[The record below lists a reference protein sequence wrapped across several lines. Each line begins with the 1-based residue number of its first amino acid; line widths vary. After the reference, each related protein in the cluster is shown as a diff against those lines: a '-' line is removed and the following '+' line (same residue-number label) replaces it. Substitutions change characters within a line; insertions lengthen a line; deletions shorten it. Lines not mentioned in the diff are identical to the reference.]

1 MVHISHS
8 NIYSLAEY
16 SKHLKSL
23 APEDK
28 ASRFGHVISDYA
40 IDQLM
45 LRMVYNPDD
54 HELFCAMMNNE
65 IVGWGHLAKSDNDS
79 WELAVSVSKD
89 YQRNGIGNKLINEML
104 TFAKFHKI
112 DQIYMHCIESNT
124 VIQHLASK
132 NNLTT
137 RERGFGE
144 RTAAIE
150 LNKLNIFE
158 ANEQLLKE
166 QAEILSQ
173 IATLRL
179 KLADIWANALP
190 Y

>member
-1 MVHISHS
+1 MPRILHS
-8 NIYSLAEY
+8 NIYALVDY

-23 APEDK
+23 TQEDK
-28 ASRFGHVISDYA
+28 SSRFGHAVSDHA
-40 IDQLM
+40 IDQLI

-54 HELFCAMMNNE
+54 HEIFTADVDGKF
-65 IVGWGHLAKSDNDS
+65 VGWGHLAKTDNDS
-79 WELAVSVSKD
+79 WELAVSVEKE
-89 YQRNGIGNKLINEML
+89 YQRQGIGNKLIQEML
-104 TFAKFHKI
+104 VFAKFHKI
-112 DQIYMHCIESNT
+112 EQIYMHCISSNHA
-124 VIQHLASK
+124 IQNLASK
-132 NNLTT
+132 NKLTT

-150 LNKLNIFE
+150 LSKLNIFE
-158 ANEQLLKE
+158 TNEQLMKE
-166 QAEILSQ
+166 QAEVLSQ